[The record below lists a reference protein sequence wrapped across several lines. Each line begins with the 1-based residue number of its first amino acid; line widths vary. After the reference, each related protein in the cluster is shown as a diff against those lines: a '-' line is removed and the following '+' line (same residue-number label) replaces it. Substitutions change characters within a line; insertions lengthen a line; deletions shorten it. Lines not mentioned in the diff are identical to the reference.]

1 LNDLG
6 FLFEPFDALEAEFK
20 FLMGDA
26 FFDVTL
32 SVAQHAID

>member
-6 FLFEPFDALEAEFK
+6 FLFEPFDALEAAFE
-20 FLMGDA
+20 FLMVDA

-32 SVAQHAID
+32 PVAQHAID